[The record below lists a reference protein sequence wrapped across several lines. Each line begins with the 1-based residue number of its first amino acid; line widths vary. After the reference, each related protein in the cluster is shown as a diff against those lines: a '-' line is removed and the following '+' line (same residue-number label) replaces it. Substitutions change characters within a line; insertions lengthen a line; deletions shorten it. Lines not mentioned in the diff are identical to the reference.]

1 MQREQEEL
9 AERSRVKKSPIEL
22 MKDLLIHMQPGE
34 VIAKS
39 MRRIGG
45 KGSFAALSG
54 FITFSLFENNNLGE
68 DSNSKGLPKK
78 RTMQPKS
85 STVASDGGPKLSSK
99 AEKESQRAEEKRK
112 RERID
117 RVTELADQ
125 LLAAGVT
132 GIYDMT
138 FEAIETSTS
147 NWEYKVS
154 SVECMNI
161 GNVYIVS
168 ILSQLCFLLGRVLL
182 VYIHHNSHC
191 YVT

>member
-1 MQREQEEL
+1 M
-9 AERSRVKKSPIEL
+9 P
-22 MKDLLIHMQPGE
+22 
-34 VIAKS
+34 
-39 MRRIGG
+39 
-45 KGSFAALSG
+45 ALSG

-78 RTMQPKS
+78 RTMQSKS
-85 STVASDGGPKLSSK
+85 ITVASDGGPKLSSK

-154 SVECMNI
+154 RVECMNI
-161 GNVYIVS
+161 ENKHLFNVFYN
-168 ILSQLCFLLGRVLL
+168 QA
-182 VYIHHNSHC
+182 YIHIKLC
-191 YVT
+191 YYV

>member
-1 MQREQEEL
+1 M
-9 AERSRVKKSPIEL
+9 
-22 MKDLLIHMQPGE
+22 
-34 VIAKS
+34 
-39 MRRIGG
+39 
-45 KGSFAALSG
+45 SG
-54 FITFSLFENNNLGE
+54 FITFSLFEYNNLGE

-78 RTMQPKS
+78 RTIQSKS

-161 GNVYIVS
+161 ENKHLFNVFYNQAYTHIK
-168 ILSQLCFLLGRVLL
+168 LCE
-182 VYIHHNSHC
+182 
-191 YVT
+191 YV